1 MKFFTTDTRDDG
13 YLHTSF
19 SLAYCWDICN
29 YVSTEVHLYHSRMRG
44 YMFLSFYFF
53 FLYRCRQFFFYIYVS
68 HSSQKKTKQKKEMN
82 TSHLAHISIS
92 IFCRCRSLLFSVDA
106 ASYFLVGRHRLSFFY
121 ARDRK
126 FRKKKHK
133 KERDY
138 PFLSLCLSSSR
149 ILEQ

>member
-1 MKFFTTDTRDDG
+1 MTFFTTDTRDDG
-13 YLHTSF
+13 YLHISF

-53 FLYRCRQFFFYIYVS
+53 FSLSMSIVFFYIYIYVS
-68 HSSQKKTKQKKEMN
+68 HSSQEKTKQKKEMN

-126 FRKKKHK
+126 FRKKNIK
-133 KERDY
+133 KRETTHFFPY
-138 PFLSLCLSSSR
+138 ACLRLVS
-149 ILEQ
+149 